1 MNYVVIFAIVKSM
14 RKISPF
20 IATVLMMLML
30 SGSLGYTLIRHNC
43 LHCGTEE
50 IIAMLAGNDNDDIC
64 CCTHEAT
71 DGLHHHSNGEM
82 VFSDDCC
89 THESERIVT
98 DELVISKLQ
107 NEIIPYFAA
116 ATVVGIIP
124 DLTEQISP
132 TIFHLNPFHSGC
144 DLTTMH
150 CQIKS

>member
-89 THESERIVT
+89 THDTERIVT
-98 DELVISKLQ
+98 DELVISKIQ
-107 NEIIPYFAA
+107 NEIIPYFAV

-124 DLTEQISP
+124 ELPEQSSLTF
-132 TIFHLNPFHSGC
+132 FHVNPFHYGC

-150 CQIKS
+150 CQIRS